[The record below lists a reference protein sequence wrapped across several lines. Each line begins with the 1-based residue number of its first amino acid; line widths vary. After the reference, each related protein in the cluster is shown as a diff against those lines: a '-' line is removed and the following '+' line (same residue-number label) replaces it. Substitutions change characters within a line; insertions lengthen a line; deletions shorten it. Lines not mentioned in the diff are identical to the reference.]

1 MEKKMA
7 ESKYPMDYE
16 EYERKVI
23 EIFLK
28 HFEDDEELDAVK
40 AKLDK
45 FLEAE
50 KEFIEGLYGAD
61 CFTYDN
67 PKLYGDNC
75 KKVFEDYHIETTPV
89 AQLRMLLEGE

>member
-1 MEKKMA
+1 MVLNEND
-7 ESKYPMDYE
+7 YPMSYE
-16 EYERKVI
+16 EYEKKVI
-23 EIFLK
+23 EKFLE
-28 HFEDDEELDAVK
+28 HFEDEELDAVK

-45 FLEAE
+45 FLESE
-50 KEFIEGLYGAD
+50 KEFIKGLYGAD

-67 PKLYGDNC
+67 SKLYGDNC